1 MMQQNRD
8 RNGRPR
14 NTRPYDLNRDVARTS
29 APSQNHTPRST
40 GSSRYGYN
48 GEPLSRPPSRSA
60 NGSVR
65 SSRADNSIQFPTQS
79 QTRRPAQG
87 QGSNTTQ
94 YPSGSRPAGSR
105 PKNAKSGGKQ
115 RRPANNAR
123 SGQSSRKNQN
133 HPNAQNHPNR
143 QQPAGSQNQRLRP
156 AQGQGSNT
164 TQYPAGNRPAGSRP
178 KNAKSGGKQRRPA
191 NNARSGQ
198 SSRKNQNAQ
207 NRPNRQHPAG
217 SQSAP
222 QQSPAR
228 REMRKKRKVT
238 RATLRRRRILRR
250 LTAFAMLLCVIGAG
264 IYLTMTMLF
273 RINSIQVQ
281 TPDGKQ
287 VTEIAGYSADS
298 ILQRM
303 GVQLEENIFSF
314 EPGEKAAVLEQNFPL
329 LGSIKVIRDYPN
341 TVVVQVTEAVPAYA
355 VQNGNKWLVIS
366 DKWKILSEES
376 TQPEGLCTLYGGKL
390 QDTAPGQA
398 FCLVED
404 ADAASA
410 SGSEAAGSE
419 STADTGDARMEALR
433 TLRSK
438 LEEYGLSQDVTRLE
452 VADPEQLAFLYQ
464 DRISVLLGTLNDL
477 DYKLDRARYVLTN
490 ADGKGCGPT
499 DTGRLDFS
507 HTSASSTRKIY
518 FAQGEPT
525 LPSGYVV
532 PPKAEEPAPAEDAAD
547 STDSTEGVEPT
558 DTAEPA
564 AEADT
569 EQLPLTHPDRMT
581 ANEEENPM

>member
-1 MMQQNRD
+1 MQQNRD

-29 APSQNHTPRST
+29 VPSQDHTPRST

-65 SSRADNSIQFPTQS
+65 SSRADNSIQFPTQTQS
-79 QTRRPAQG
+79 QPR
-87 QGSNTTQ
+87 
-94 YPSGSRPAGSR
+94 
-105 PKNAKSGGKQ
+105 
-115 RRPANNAR
+115 
-123 SGQSSRKNQN
+123 
-133 HPNAQNHPNR
+133 
-143 QQPAGSQNQRLRP
+143 RP

-178 KNAKSGGKQRRPA
+178 QNAKSGGKQRRPA

-217 SQSAP
+217 NGQRLRPAQSAP

-390 QDTAPGQA
+390 QDTTPGQG
-398 FCLVED
+398 FWFVDD

-410 SGSEAAGSE
+410 SGSETAESE
-419 STADTGDARMEALR
+419 STVSTENDRMEALR

-452 VADPEQLAFLYQ
+452 VADTEQLAFLYQ

-547 STDSTEGVEPT
+547 STDSAEST
-558 DTAEPA
+558 DTADTTEPA
-564 AEADT
+564 AETDT

>member
-1 MMQQNRD
+1 MQQNRD

-14 NTRPYDLNRDVARTS
+14 NTRPYDLNRDVVRTS
-29 APSQNHTPRST
+29 APSQDHTPRST

-79 QTRRPAQG
+79 QTRRPA
-87 QGSNTTQ
+87 
-94 YPSGSRPAGSR
+94 GSR

-123 SGQSSRKNQN
+123 SGQNSRKNQN
-133 HPNAQNHPNR
+133 
-143 QQPAGSQNQRLRP
+143 
-156 AQGQGSNT
+156 
-164 TQYPAGNRPAGSRP
+164 Y
-178 KNAKSGGKQRRPA
+178 
-191 NNARSGQ
+191 
-198 SSRKNQNAQ
+198 QNA
-207 NRPNRQHPAG
+207 NRQHPAG
-217 SQSAP
+217 NGQRLRPAQSAP

-228 REMRKKRKVT
+228 REKRKKRKVT
-238 RATLRRRRILRR
+238 RATLRRRRMLRR

-287 VTEIAGYSADS
+287 VTEIAGYTADS

-390 QDTAPGQA
+390 QDTTPGQG
-398 FCLVED
+398 FWFVDD

-410 SGSEAAGSE
+410 SGSETAESE
-419 STADTGDARMEALR
+419 STVSTETARMEALR

-438 LEEYGLSQDVTRLE
+438 LEEYDLSQDVTRLE
-452 VADPEQLAFLYQ
+452 VADTEQLAFLYQ

-490 ADGKGCGPT
+490 TDGKGCGPT

-532 PPKAEEPAPAEDAAD
+532 PPKAEEPAPAEDTAD
-547 STDSTEGVEPT
+547 STDSAESTESADAA
-558 DTAEPA
+558 DTTEPA
-564 AEADT
+564 ADADT

>member
-1 MMQQNRD
+1 MQQNRD

-29 APSQNHTPRST
+29 APSQDHTPRST

-65 SSRADNSIQFPTQS
+65 ASRADNSIQFPTQTQS
-79 QTRRPAQG
+79 QTRRPA

-94 YPSGSRPAGSR
+94 YPSGSR

-123 SGQSSRKNQN
+123 SGQNSRKNQ
-133 HPNAQNHPNR
+133 NAQNHPNR
-143 QQPAGSQNQRLRP
+143 QHPAGSQNQRLRP
-156 AQGQGSNT
+156 AQ
-164 TQYPAGNRPAGSRP
+164 
-178 KNAKSGGKQRRPA
+178 
-191 NNARSGQ
+191 
-198 SSRKNQNAQ
+198 
-207 NRPNRQHPAG
+207 
-217 SQSAP
+217 SAP

-228 REMRKKRKVT
+228 REKRKKRKVT
-238 RATLRRRRILRR
+238 RATLRRRRMLRR

-355 VQNGNKWLVIS
+355 VQNGSKWLVIS

-390 QDTAPGQA
+390 QDTTPGQG
-398 FCLVED
+398 FWFVDD

-410 SGSEAAGSE
+410 SGSEAAESE
-419 STADTGDARMEALR
+419 SAVSTETARMEALR
-433 TLRSK
+433 TLVSK
-438 LEEYGLSQDVTRLE
+438 LEEYGLSQDMTRLE
-452 VADPEQLAFLYQ
+452 VADTEQLAFLYQ

-532 PPKAEEPAPAEDAAD
+532 PPKAEEPAPAEDTAD
-547 STDSTEGVEPT
+547 STESTEGATPT

-564 AEADT
+564 AETDT

-581 ANEEENPM
+581 ANVEENPM

>member
-29 APSQNHTPRST
+29 APSQNNTPRST

-79 QTRRPAQG
+79 QNRRPA

-94 YPSGSRPAGSR
+94 HPSGSR

-123 SGQSSRKNQN
+123 SGQNSQKNQN
-133 HPNAQNHPNR
+133 
-143 QQPAGSQNQRLRP
+143 
-156 AQGQGSNT
+156 
-164 TQYPAGNRPAGSRP
+164 Y
-178 KNAKSGGKQRRPA
+178 
-191 NNARSGQ
+191 
-198 SSRKNQNAQ
+198 QNA
-207 NRPNRQHPAG
+207 NRQHPAG
-217 SQSAP
+217 SGQRLRPAQSAP

-228 REMRKKRKVT
+228 REQRKKRKVT
-238 RATLRRRRILRR
+238 RATLRRRRMLRR

-355 VQNGNKWLVIS
+355 VQNGSKWLVIS

-390 QDTAPGQA
+390 QDTTPGQG
-398 FCLVED
+398 FWFVDD

-410 SGSEAAGSE
+410 SGSEAAESE
-419 STADTGDARMEALR
+419 SAVSTETARMEALR

-452 VADPEQLAFLYQ
+452 VADTEQIAFLYQ

-532 PPKAEEPAPAEDAAD
+532 PPKAEEPAPAEDTAD
-547 STDSTEGVEPT
+547 STESTEDATPT
-558 DTAEPA
+558 DTTEPA
-564 AEADT
+564 AETDT

>member
-1 MMQQNRD
+1 MQQNRD

-14 NTRPYDLNRDVARTS
+14 NPRPYDLNRDVVRTS

-65 SSRADNSIQFPTQS
+65 ASRADNSIQFPTQ
-79 QTRRPAQG
+79 THRPAQG

-94 YPSGSRPAGSR
+94 YPTGSRPADSR

-133 HPNAQNHPNR
+133 HPNRQHPAAS
-143 QQPAGSQNQRLRP
+143 QSQNQRLRP
-156 AQGQGSNT
+156 A
-164 TQYPAGNRPAGSRP
+164 
-178 KNAKSGGKQRRPA
+178 
-191 NNARSGQ
+191 
-198 SSRKNQNAQ
+198 
-207 NRPNRQHPAG
+207 
-217 SQSAP
+217 QSAP

-228 REMRKKRKVT
+228 REKRKKRKVT

-298 ILQRM
+298 ILQQM

-314 EPGEKAAVLEQNFPL
+314 EPSEKAAVLEQNFPL

-355 VQNGNKWLVIS
+355 VQNGSKWLVIS

-390 QDTAPGQA
+390 QDTAPGQG
-398 FCLVED
+398 FWFVED

-410 SGSEAAGSE
+410 SSSETAESE
-419 STADTGDARMEALR
+419 SAVSTETARMEALR
-433 TLRSK
+433 TLVGK

-452 VADPEQLAFLYQ
+452 VADTEQLAFLYQ

-532 PPKAEEPAPAEDAAD
+532 PPKAEEPAPAEDTAD
-547 STDSTEGVEPT
+547 STESTEGTEPT
-558 DTAEPA
+558 DTTEPA
-564 AEADT
+564 ADT
-569 EQLPLTHPDRMT
+569 DTGQLPLTHPDRMT
-581 ANEEENPM
+581 ANVEENPM

>member
-29 APSQNHTPRST
+29 APSQDHTPRST

-65 SSRADNSIQFPTQS
+65 ASRADNSIQFPTQTQS
-79 QTRRPAQG
+79 QTRRPA

-94 YPSGSRPAGSR
+94 YPS
-105 PKNAKSGGKQ
+105 
-115 RRPANNAR
+115 
-123 SGQSSRKNQN
+123 
-133 HPNAQNHPNR
+133 
-143 QQPAGSQNQRLRP
+143 
-156 AQGQGSNT
+156 
-164 TQYPAGNRPAGSRP
+164 GSRP

-207 NRPNRQHPAG
+207 NHPNRQHPAG
-217 SQSAP
+217 SGQRLRPAQSAP

-228 REMRKKRKVT
+228 REQRKKRKVT
-238 RATLRRRRILRR
+238 RATLRRRRMLRR

-355 VQNGNKWLVIS
+355 VQNGSKWLVIS

-390 QDTAPGQA
+390 QDTTPGQG
-398 FCLVED
+398 FWFVDD

-410 SGSEAAGSE
+410 SGSEAAESE
-419 STADTGDARMEALR
+419 SAVSTETARMEALR
-433 TLRSK
+433 TLVSK
-438 LEEYGLSQDVTRLE
+438 LEEYGLSQDMTRLE
-452 VADPEQLAFLYQ
+452 VADTEQLACLYQ

-532 PPKAEEPAPAEDAAD
+532 PPKAEEPAPAEDTAD
-547 STDSTEGVEPT
+547 STESTEGATPT

-564 AEADT
+564 AETDT

-581 ANEEENPM
+581 ANVEENPM

>member
-87 QGSNTTQ
+87 SNTTQ
-94 YPSGSRPAGSR
+94 YPSGSR

-123 SGQSSRKNQN
+123 SGQNNRKNQN
-133 HPNAQNHPNR
+133 H
-143 QQPAGSQNQRLRP
+143 
-156 AQGQGSNT
+156 
-164 TQYPAGNRPAGSRP
+164 
-178 KNAKSGGKQRRPA
+178 
-191 NNARSGQ
+191 
-198 SSRKNQNAQ
+198 
-207 NRPNRQHPAG
+207 PNRQHPAG
-217 SQSAP
+217 SGQRLRPAQGAP

-238 RATLRRRRILRR
+238 RATLRRRRMLRR

-287 VTEIAGYSADS
+287 VTEIAGYTADS

-355 VQNGNKWLVIS
+355 VQNGSKWLVIS

-390 QDTAPGQA
+390 QDTTPGQG
-398 FCLVED
+398 FWFVDD

-410 SGSEAAGSE
+410 SGSEAAESE
-419 STADTGDARMEALR
+419 SAVSTETARMEALR
-433 TLRSK
+433 TLVSK

-452 VADPEQLAFLYQ
+452 VADTEQIAFLYQ

-532 PPKAEEPAPAEDAAD
+532 PPKAEEPAPAEDTAD
-547 STDSTEGVEPT
+547 STESTEGATPT
-558 DTAEPA
+558 DTTEPA
-564 AEADT
+564 AETDT

-581 ANEEENPM
+581 ANVEENPM

>member
-14 NTRPYDLNRDVARTS
+14 NTRPYDLNRDVVRTS
-29 APSQNHTPRST
+29 APSQNNTPRST

-65 SSRADNSIQFPTQS
+65 ASRADNSIQFPTQP
-79 QTRRPAQG
+79 QPPNRRPAQG
-87 QGSNTTQ
+87 QGSNTTR

-115 RRPANNAR
+115 HRPANNAR
-123 SGQSSRKNQN
+123 SGQSSRNPQN
-133 HPNAQNHPNR
+133 YPNAQNYPNR
-143 QQPAGSQNQRLRP
+143 QHLADSQNQRLRP
-156 AQGQGSNT
+156 AQS
-164 TQYPAGNRPAGSRP
+164 AG
-178 KNAKSGGKQRRPA
+178 
-191 NNARSGQ
+191 
-198 SSRKNQNAQ
+198 
-207 NRPNRQHPAG
+207 
-217 SQSAP
+217 

-238 RATLRRRRILRR
+238 RATLRRRRMLRR

-273 RINSIQVQ
+273 RISSIQVQ

-287 VTEIAGYSADS
+287 VSEIAGYSADS

-341 TVVVQVTEAVPAYA
+341 TVVVQVTEAVPTYA
-355 VQNGNKWLVIS
+355 VQNGSNWLVIS
-366 DKWKILSEES
+366 DQWKILSEES

-390 QDTAPGQA
+390 QDTTPGQS
-398 FCLVED
+398 FWFVED
-404 ADAASA
+404 TDEASA
-410 SGSEAAGSE
+410 SGSEATE
-419 STADTGDARMEALR
+419 STVSTENDRMEALR

-452 VADPEQLAFLYQ
+452 VADTEQLAFLYQ

-507 HTSASSTRKIY
+507 HTSAGSTRKIY

-532 PPKAEEPAPAEDAAD
+532 PPKTEEPAPAEDTAD
-547 STDSTEGVEPT
+547 STESTGGAEPT
-558 DTAEPA
+558 DTTEPA
-564 AEADT
+564 DDADA

-581 ANEEENPM
+581 ADVEENPM

>member
-1 MMQQNRD
+1 MQQNRD

-29 APSQNHTPRST
+29 APSQDHTPRST

-65 SSRADNSIQFPTQS
+65 SSRADNSIQFPTQ
-79 QTRRPAQG
+79 TRRPAQG

-94 YPSGSRPAGSR
+94 YPTGSRPADSR

-133 HPNAQNHPNR
+133 HPNRQHPAAS
-143 QQPAGSQNQRLRP
+143 QSQNQRLRP
-156 AQGQGSNT
+156 A
-164 TQYPAGNRPAGSRP
+164 
-178 KNAKSGGKQRRPA
+178 
-191 NNARSGQ
+191 
-198 SSRKNQNAQ
+198 
-207 NRPNRQHPAG
+207 
-217 SQSAP
+217 QSAP

-228 REMRKKRKVT
+228 REKRKKRKVT

-355 VQNGNKWLVIS
+355 VQNGSKWLVIS

-390 QDTAPGQA
+390 QDTAPGQG
-398 FCLVED
+398 FRFVED
-404 ADAASA
+404 ADAAST
-410 SGSEAAGSE
+410 SGSETAESE
-419 STADTGDARMEALR
+419 SAVSTETARMEALR
-433 TLRSK
+433 TLVGK

-452 VADPEQLAFLYQ
+452 VADTEQLAFLYQ

-532 PPKAEEPAPAEDAAD
+532 PPKAEEPAPAEDTAD
-547 STDSTEGVEPT
+547 STESTEGTEPT
-558 DTAEPA
+558 DTTEPA

-581 ANEEENPM
+581 ANVEENPM

>member
-1 MMQQNRD
+1 MQQNRD

-29 APSQNHTPRST
+29 APSQNNTPRST

-87 QGSNTTQ
+87 SNTTQ
-94 YPSGSRPAGSR
+94 YPSGSR

-123 SGQSSRKNQN
+123 SGQNGRKNQN
-133 HPNAQNHPNR
+133 YQNANR
-143 QQPAGSQNQRLRP
+143 QRPAGNGQRLRP
-156 AQGQGSNT
+156 AQG
-164 TQYPAGNRPAGSRP
+164 AL
-178 KNAKSGGKQRRPA
+178 
-191 NNARSGQ
+191 
-198 SSRKNQNAQ
+198 
-207 NRPNRQHPAG
+207 
-217 SQSAP
+217 

-238 RATLRRRRILRR
+238 RATLRRRRMLRR

-355 VQNGNKWLVIS
+355 VQNGSKWLVIS

-390 QDTAPGQA
+390 QDTTPGQG
-398 FCLVED
+398 FWFVED

-410 SGSEAAGSE
+410 SGSEAAESE
-419 STADTGDARMEALR
+419 SAVSTETARMEALR

-452 VADPEQLAFLYQ
+452 VADTEQLAFLYQ

-532 PPKAEEPAPAEDAAD
+532 PPKAEEPAPAEDTAD
-547 STDSTEGVEPT
+547 STESTEDAAPT
-558 DTAEPA
+558 DTTEPA
-564 AEADT
+564 AETDT
-569 EQLPLTHPDRMT
+569 GQLPLTHPDRMT
-581 ANEEENPM
+581 ANVEENPM

>member
-1 MMQQNRD
+1 M
-8 RNGRPR
+8 
-14 NTRPYDLNRDVARTS
+14 
-29 APSQNHTPRST
+29 
-40 GSSRYGYN
+40 
-48 GEPLSRPPSRSA
+48 
-60 NGSVR
+60 
-65 SSRADNSIQFPTQS
+65 
-79 QTRRPAQG
+79 
-87 QGSNTTQ
+87 
-94 YPSGSRPAGSR
+94 
-105 PKNAKSGGKQ
+105 
-115 RRPANNAR
+115 
-123 SGQSSRKNQN
+123 
-133 HPNAQNHPNR
+133 
-143 QQPAGSQNQRLRP
+143 
-156 AQGQGSNT
+156 
-164 TQYPAGNRPAGSRP
+164 
-178 KNAKSGGKQRRPA
+178 
-191 NNARSGQ
+191 
-198 SSRKNQNAQ
+198 
-207 NRPNRQHPAG
+207 
-217 SQSAP
+217 
-222 QQSPAR
+222 
-228 REMRKKRKVT
+228 
-238 RATLRRRRILRR
+238 LRR

-355 VQNGNKWLVIS
+355 VQNGSKWLVIS

-390 QDTAPGQA
+390 QDTTPGQG
-398 FCLVED
+398 FWFVDD

-410 SGSEAAGSE
+410 SGSEAAESE
-419 STADTGDARMEALR
+419 SAVSTETARMEALR
-433 TLRSK
+433 TLVSK
-438 LEEYGLSQDVTRLE
+438 LEEYGLSQDMTRLE
-452 VADPEQLAFLYQ
+452 VADTEQLAFLYQ

-532 PPKAEEPAPAEDAAD
+532 PPKAEDTAD
-547 STDSTEGVEPT
+547 STESTEGATPT
-558 DTAEPA
+558 DTTEPA
-564 AEADT
+564 AETDT

-581 ANEEENPM
+581 ANVEENPM

>member
-65 SSRADNSIQFPTQS
+65 ASRADNSIQFPTQP
-79 QTRRPAQG
+79 QNRRPAQG

-94 YPSGSRPAGSR
+94 YPTGSR

-133 HPNAQNHPNR
+133 HPNAQH
-143 QQPAGSQNQRLRP
+143 PAGSGQRLRP
-156 AQGQGSNT
+156 A
-164 TQYPAGNRPAGSRP
+164 
-178 KNAKSGGKQRRPA
+178 
-191 NNARSGQ
+191 
-198 SSRKNQNAQ
+198 
-207 NRPNRQHPAG
+207 
-217 SQSAP
+217 QSAP

-228 REMRKKRKVT
+228 REQRKKRKVT
-238 RATLRRRRILRR
+238 RATLRRRRVLRR

-355 VQNGNKWLVIS
+355 VQNGSKWLVIS

-390 QDTAPGQA
+390 QDTTPGQG
-398 FCLVED
+398 FWFVDD

-410 SGSEAAGSE
+410 SGLETAESE
-419 STADTGDARMEALR
+419 SAVSTETARMEALR
-433 TLRSK
+433 TLVGK

-452 VADPEQLAFLYQ
+452 VADTEQLAFLYQ

-532 PPKAEEPAPAEDAAD
+532 PPKAEEPAPAEDTAD
-547 STDSTEGVEPT
+547 STENTEGATPT

-564 AEADT
+564 VEADA

>member
-29 APSQNHTPRST
+29 APSQDHTPRST

-87 QGSNTTQ
+87 SNTTQ
-94 YPSGSRPAGSR
+94 YPSGSR

-123 SGQSSRKNQN
+123 SGQNGRKNQN
-133 HPNAQNHPNR
+133 YQNANR
-143 QQPAGSQNQRLRP
+143 QRPAGNGQRLRP
-156 AQGQGSNT
+156 AQG
-164 TQYPAGNRPAGSRP
+164 AL
-178 KNAKSGGKQRRPA
+178 
-191 NNARSGQ
+191 
-198 SSRKNQNAQ
+198 
-207 NRPNRQHPAG
+207 
-217 SQSAP
+217 

-238 RATLRRRRILRR
+238 RATLRRRRMLRR

-355 VQNGNKWLVIS
+355 VQNGSKWLVIS

-390 QDTAPGQA
+390 QDTTPGQG
-398 FCLVED
+398 FWFVDD

-410 SGSEAAGSE
+410 SGSETAESE
-419 STADTGDARMEALR
+419 STVSTETARMEALR
-433 TLRSK
+433 TLVGK

-452 VADPEQLAFLYQ
+452 VADTEQLAFLYQ

-532 PPKAEEPAPAEDAAD
+532 PPKAEEPAPAEDTAD
-547 STDSTEGVEPT
+547 STESTEGATPT
-558 DTAEPA
+558 DTTEPA
-564 AEADT
+564 AETDT

-581 ANEEENPM
+581 ANVEENPM

>member
-1 MMQQNRD
+1 MQQNRD

-14 NTRPYDLNRDVARTS
+14 NPRPYDLNRDVARTS
-29 APSQNHTPRST
+29 APSQDHTPRST

-65 SSRADNSIQFPTQS
+65 SSRADNSIQFPTQTQS
-79 QTRRPAQG
+79 QPRRPAQG

-94 YPSGSRPAGSR
+94 YS
-105 PKNAKSGGKQ
+105 
-115 RRPANNAR
+115 
-123 SGQSSRKNQN
+123 
-133 HPNAQNHPNR
+133 
-143 QQPAGSQNQRLRP
+143 
-156 AQGQGSNT
+156 
-164 TQYPAGNRPAGSRP
+164 AGNRPAGSRP

-198 SSRKNQNAQ
+198 SSRKNQNYQ
-207 NRPNRQHPAG
+207 NANRQPPAG
-217 SQSAP
+217 SQSQRLRPAQSAP

-238 RATLRRRRILRR
+238 RATLRRRRMLRR

-390 QDTAPGQA
+390 QDTTPGQG
-398 FCLVED
+398 FWFVDD

-410 SGSEAAGSE
+410 SGSESAESE
-419 STADTGDARMEALR
+419 STVSTETARMEALR

-452 VADPEQLAFLYQ
+452 VADTEQLAFLYQ

-532 PPKAEEPAPAEDAAD
+532 PPKAEEPAPAEDTAD
-547 STDSTEGVEPT
+547 STDSAEST
-558 DTAEPA
+558 DTADTTEPA
-564 AEADT
+564 AETDT

>member
-1 MMQQNRD
+1 MQQNRD

-29 APSQNHTPRST
+29 APSQDHTPRST
-40 GSSRYGYN
+40 CSSRYGYN

-65 SSRADNSIQFPTQS
+65 ASRADNSIQFPTQTQS
-79 QTRRPAQG
+79 QTRRPA

-94 YPSGSRPAGSR
+94 YPSGSRP
-105 PKNAKSGGKQ
+105 KNAKSGGTQ

-133 HPNAQNHPNR
+133 HPN
-143 QQPAGSQNQRLRP
+143 
-156 AQGQGSNT
+156 
-164 TQYPAGNRPAGSRP
+164 
-178 KNAKSGGKQRRPA
+178 
-191 NNARSGQ
+191 
-198 SSRKNQNAQ
+198 
-207 NRPNRQHPAG
+207 RQHPAG
-217 SQSAP
+217 SQNPRLRPAQAAL
-222 QQSPAR
+222 QQRPAR
-228 REMRKKRKVT
+228 REKRKKRKVT
-238 RATLRRRRILRR
+238 RATLRRRRMLRR

-355 VQNGNKWLVIS
+355 VQNGSKWLVIS

-376 TQPEGLCTLYGGKL
+376 AQPEGLCTLYGGKL
-390 QDTAPGQA
+390 QDTTPGQG
-398 FCLVED
+398 FWFVDD

-410 SGSEAAGSE
+410 SGSEAAESE
-419 STADTGDARMEALR
+419 SAGSTENARMEALR
-433 TLRSK
+433 TLVSK
-438 LEEYGLSQDVTRLE
+438 LEEYGLSQDMTRLE
-452 VADPEQLAFLYQ
+452 VADTEQIAFLYQ

-547 STDSTEGVEPT
+547 STESTEGATPT
-558 DTAEPA
+558 DTTEPA
-564 AEADT
+564 AETDT

-581 ANEEENPM
+581 ANVEENPM

>member
-1 MMQQNRD
+1 MQQNRD

-14 NTRPYDLNRDVARTS
+14 NTRPYDLNRDVVRTS
-29 APSQNHTPRST
+29 APSQDHTPRST
-40 GSSRYGYN
+40 GSSHYGYN

-60 NGSVR
+60 NGIVR
-65 SSRADNSIQFPTQS
+65 TSRADNSIQFPTQTQPQS
-79 QTRRPAQG
+79 RRPA

-94 YPSGSRPAGSR
+94 YPTGSR

-123 SGQSSRKNQN
+123 SGQSNRKNQN
-133 HPNAQNHPNR
+133 V
-143 QQPAGSQNQRLRP
+143 
-156 AQGQGSNT
+156 
-164 TQYPAGNRPAGSRP
+164 
-178 KNAKSGGKQRRPA
+178 
-191 NNARSGQ
+191 
-198 SSRKNQNAQ
+198 Q

-217 SQSAP
+217 SGQRLRPVQSAP
-222 QQSPAR
+222 QQSPVR
-228 REMRKKRKVT
+228 REQRKKRKVT
-238 RATLRRRRILRR
+238 RATLRRRRMLRR

-287 VTEIAGYSADS
+287 VTEIAGYTADS

-355 VQNGNKWLVIS
+355 VQNGSKWLVIS

-390 QDTAPGQA
+390 QDTTPGQG
-398 FCLVED
+398 FWFVED

-410 SGSEAAGSE
+410 SGSEAAESE
-419 STADTGDARMEALR
+419 SAVSTETARMEALR
-433 TLRSK
+433 TLVGK

-452 VADPEQLAFLYQ
+452 VADTEQLAFLYQ

-532 PPKAEEPAPAEDAAD
+532 PPKAEEPAPAEDTAD
-547 STDSTEGVEPT
+547 STESTEGATPT
-558 DTAEPA
+558 DTTEPA
-564 AEADT
+564 ADADT

>member
-1 MMQQNRD
+1 MQQNRD

-14 NTRPYDLNRDVARTS
+14 NPRPYDLNWDVARTS
-29 APSQNHTPRST
+29 APSQDHTPRST

-65 SSRADNSIQFPTQS
+65 ASRADNSIQFPTQPQS

-87 QGSNTTQ
+87 SNTTQ
-94 YPSGSRPAGSR
+94 YPAGNCPAGSR
-105 PKNAKSGGKQ
+105 QKNAKSGGKQ

-123 SGQSSRKNQN
+123 SGQSSRKD
-133 HPNAQNHPNR
+133 
-143 QQPAGSQNQRLRP
+143 
-156 AQGQGSNT
+156 
-164 TQYPAGNRPAGSRP
+164 
-178 KNAKSGGKQRRPA
+178 
-191 NNARSGQ
+191 
-198 SSRKNQNAQ
+198 QNAQ

-217 SQSAP
+217 SQSQRLRPAQSAP

-238 RATLRRRRILRR
+238 RATLRRRRMLRR

-273 RINSIQVQ
+273 RISSIQVQ

-355 VQNGNKWLVIS
+355 VQNGSKWLVIS

-390 QDTAPGQA
+390 QDTAPGQG
-398 FCLVED
+398 FWFVDD

-410 SGSEAAGSE
+410 SGSETAESE
-419 STADTGDARMEALR
+419 STVSTENDRMEALR

-452 VADPEQLAFLYQ
+452 VADTEQLAFLYQ

-532 PPKAEEPAPAEDAAD
+532 PPKAEEPAPAEDTAD
-547 STDSTEGVEPT
+547 STESAESADAV
-558 DTAEPA
+558 DTTEPA
-564 AEADT
+564 AETDT

-581 ANEEENPM
+581 ANVEENPM

>member
-29 APSQNHTPRST
+29 APSQDHTPRST

-65 SSRADNSIQFPTQS
+65 SSRADNSIQFPTQTQS
-79 QTRRPAQG
+79 QTRRPA

-94 YPSGSRPAGSR
+94 YPS
-105 PKNAKSGGKQ
+105 
-115 RRPANNAR
+115 
-123 SGQSSRKNQN
+123 
-133 HPNAQNHPNR
+133 
-143 QQPAGSQNQRLRP
+143 
-156 AQGQGSNT
+156 
-164 TQYPAGNRPAGSRP
+164 GSRP

-207 NRPNRQHPAG
+207 NHPNRQHPAG
-217 SQSAP
+217 SGQRLRPAQSAP

-228 REMRKKRKVT
+228 REQRKKRKVT
-238 RATLRRRRILRR
+238 RATLRRRRMLRR

-355 VQNGNKWLVIS
+355 VQNGSKWLVIS

-390 QDTAPGQA
+390 QDTTPGQG
-398 FCLVED
+398 FWFVDD

-410 SGSEAAGSE
+410 SGSETAESE
-419 STADTGDARMEALR
+419 SAVSTENARMEALR
-433 TLRSK
+433 TLVSK
-438 LEEYGLSQDVTRLE
+438 LEEYGLSQDMTRLE
-452 VADPEQLAFLYQ
+452 VADTEQLAFLYQ

-532 PPKAEEPAPAEDAAD
+532 PPKAEDTAD
-547 STDSTEGVEPT
+547 STESTEGATPT
-558 DTAEPA
+558 DTTEPA
-564 AEADT
+564 AETDT

-581 ANEEENPM
+581 ANVEENPM

>member
-1 MMQQNRD
+1 MQQNRD

-29 APSQNHTPRST
+29 APSQDHTPRST

-65 SSRADNSIQFPTQS
+65 ASRADNSIQFPTQTQS
-79 QTRRPAQG
+79 QTRRPA

-94 YPSGSRPAGSR
+94 YPS
-105 PKNAKSGGKQ
+105 
-115 RRPANNAR
+115 
-123 SGQSSRKNQN
+123 
-133 HPNAQNHPNR
+133 
-143 QQPAGSQNQRLRP
+143 
-156 AQGQGSNT
+156 
-164 TQYPAGNRPAGSRP
+164 GSRP

-207 NRPNRQHPAG
+207 NHSNRQHPAG
-217 SQSAP
+217 SGQRLRPAQSAP

-228 REMRKKRKVT
+228 REQRKKRKVT
-238 RATLRRRRILRR
+238 RATLRRRRMLRR

-355 VQNGNKWLVIS
+355 VQNGSKWLVIS

-390 QDTAPGQA
+390 QDTTPGQG
-398 FCLVED
+398 FWFVDD

-410 SGSEAAGSE
+410 SGSEAAESE
-419 STADTGDARMEALR
+419 SAVSTETARMEALR
-433 TLRSK
+433 TLVSK
-438 LEEYGLSQDVTRLE
+438 LEEYGLSQDMTRLE
-452 VADPEQLAFLYQ
+452 VADTEQLACLYQ

-532 PPKAEEPAPAEDAAD
+532 PPKAEEPAPAEDTAD
-547 STDSTEGVEPT
+547 STESTEGATPT

-564 AEADT
+564 AETDT

-581 ANEEENPM
+581 ANVEENPM

>member
-1 MMQQNRD
+1 MQQNRD

-14 NTRPYDLNRDVARTS
+14 NPRPYDLNRDVARTS
-29 APSQNHTPRST
+29 APSQNHNTPRST
-40 GSSRYGYN
+40 GNSRYGYN

-79 QTRRPAQG
+79 QPRRPA
-87 QGSNTTQ
+87 
-94 YPSGSRPAGSR
+94 
-105 PKNAKSGGKQ
+105 
-115 RRPANNAR
+115 
-123 SGQSSRKNQN
+123 
-133 HPNAQNHPNR
+133 
-143 QQPAGSQNQRLRP
+143 
-156 AQGQGSNT
+156 QGSNT

-355 VQNGNKWLVIS
+355 VQNGSKWLVIS

-390 QDTAPGQA
+390 QDTTPGQG
-398 FCLVED
+398 FWFVDD

-410 SGSEAAGSE
+410 SGSETAESE
-419 STADTGDARMEALR
+419 STVSTENDRMEALR

-452 VADPEQLAFLYQ
+452 VADTEQLAFLYQ

-532 PPKAEEPAPAEDAAD
+532 PPKAEEPAPAEDTAD
-547 STDSTEGVEPT
+547 STDSAEST
-558 DTAEPA
+558 DTADTTEPA
-564 AEADT
+564 AETDT

>member
-14 NTRPYDLNRDVARTS
+14 NTRPYDLDRDVARTS

-65 SSRADNSIQFPTQS
+65 ASRADNSIQFPTQTQS

-94 YPSGSRPAGSR
+94 YPSGSR

-133 HPNAQNHPNR
+133 HPNR
-143 QQPAGSQNQRLRP
+143 QHPAGSQNQRLRP
-156 AQGQGSNT
+156 AQ
-164 TQYPAGNRPAGSRP
+164 AAL
-178 KNAKSGGKQRRPA
+178 
-191 NNARSGQ
+191 
-198 SSRKNQNAQ
+198 
-207 NRPNRQHPAG
+207 
-217 SQSAP
+217 

-228 REMRKKRKVT
+228 REKRKKRKVT
-238 RATLRRRRILRR
+238 RATLRRRRMLRR

-355 VQNGNKWLVIS
+355 VQNGSKWLVIS

-376 TQPEGLCTLYGGKL
+376 AQPEGLCTLYGGKL
-390 QDTAPGQA
+390 QDTTPGQG
-398 FCLVED
+398 FWFVDD

-410 SGSEAAGSE
+410 SGSASGSE
-419 STADTGDARMEALR
+419 TAESESAVSTETARMEALR
-433 TLRSK
+433 TLVGK

-452 VADPEQLAFLYQ
+452 VADTEQIAFLYQ

-490 ADGKGCGPT
+490 ADGKGCDPT

-532 PPKAEEPAPAEDAAD
+532 PPKAEEPAPAEDTAD
-547 STDSTEGVEPT
+547 STESTESATPT
-558 DTAEPA
+558 DTTEPA
-564 AEADT
+564 ADADT

>member
-29 APSQNHTPRST
+29 APSQDHTPRST

-60 NGSVR
+60 NGNVC

-123 SGQSSRKNQN
+123 SGQNSRKNQ
-133 HPNAQNHPNR
+133 NAQNHPNR
-143 QQPAGSQNQRLRP
+143 QHPAASQNQRLRP
-156 AQGQGSNT
+156 AQG
-164 TQYPAGNRPAGSRP
+164 
-178 KNAKSGGKQRRPA
+178 
-191 NNARSGQ
+191 
-198 SSRKNQNAQ
+198 
-207 NRPNRQHPAG
+207 
-217 SQSAP
+217 AP

-390 QDTAPGQA
+390 QDTTPGQG
-398 FCLVED
+398 FWFVDD

-410 SGSEAAGSE
+410 SGSETAESE
-419 STADTGDARMEALR
+419 STVSTETARMEALR

-452 VADPEQLAFLYQ
+452 VADTEQLAFLYQ

-518 FAQGEPT
+518 FAQGDPV

-532 PPKAEEPAPAEDAAD
+532 PEKVEPETPEETADSSLTDEAAPQAAPAED
-547 STDSTEGVEPT
+547 TTPEEI
-558 DTAEPA
+558 
-564 AEADT
+564 
-569 EQLPLTHPDRMT
+569 PLTDPARMT
-581 ANEEENPM
+581 ANEDENPM

>member
-1 MMQQNRD
+1 MQQNRD

-14 NTRPYDLNRDVARTS
+14 NPRPYDLNWDVARTS
-29 APSQNHTPRST
+29 APSQDHTPRST

-65 SSRADNSIQFPTQS
+65 ASRADNSIQFPTQPQS

-87 QGSNTTQ
+87 SNTTQ
-94 YPSGSRPAGSR
+94 YPAGNCPAGSR
-105 PKNAKSGGKQ
+105 QKNAKSGGKQ

-123 SGQSSRKNQN
+123 SGQSSRKD
-133 HPNAQNHPNR
+133 
-143 QQPAGSQNQRLRP
+143 
-156 AQGQGSNT
+156 
-164 TQYPAGNRPAGSRP
+164 
-178 KNAKSGGKQRRPA
+178 
-191 NNARSGQ
+191 
-198 SSRKNQNAQ
+198 QNAQ

-217 SQSAP
+217 SQSQRLRPAQSAP

-298 ILQRM
+298 ILQQM

-355 VQNGNKWLVIS
+355 VQNGSKWLVIS

-390 QDTAPGQA
+390 QDTAPGQG
-398 FCLVED
+398 FWFVDD

-410 SGSEAAGSE
+410 SGSETAESE
-419 STADTGDARMEALR
+419 STVSTENDRMEALR

-452 VADPEQLAFLYQ
+452 VADTEQLAFLYQ

-532 PPKAEEPAPAEDAAD
+532 PPKAEEPAPAEDTAD
-547 STDSTEGVEPT
+547 STESAESADAV
-558 DTAEPA
+558 DTTEPA
-564 AEADT
+564 AETDT

-581 ANEEENPM
+581 ANVEENPM

>member
-1 MMQQNRD
+1 MQQNRD

-29 APSQNHTPRST
+29 VPSQDHTPRST

-79 QTRRPAQG
+79 QPCRPAQG

-94 YPSGSRPAGSR
+94 YPSGSRPSGSR

-123 SGQSSRKNQN
+123 SGQNSRKNQ
-133 HPNAQNHPNR
+133 NAQNHPNR
-143 QQPAGSQNQRLRP
+143 QHPAASQNQRLRP
-156 AQGQGSNT
+156 A
-164 TQYPAGNRPAGSRP
+164 
-178 KNAKSGGKQRRPA
+178 
-191 NNARSGQ
+191 
-198 SSRKNQNAQ
+198 
-207 NRPNRQHPAG
+207 
-217 SQSAP
+217 QSAP

-390 QDTAPGQA
+390 QDTTPGQG
-398 FCLVED
+398 FWFVDD

-410 SGSEAAGSE
+410 SGSETAESE
-419 STADTGDARMEALR
+419 SAVSTETARMEALR

-452 VADPEQLAFLYQ
+452 VADTEQLAFLYQ

-490 ADGKGCGPT
+490 ADGKGCAPT

-507 HTSASSTRKIY
+507 HISAGSTRKIY

-532 PPKAEEPAPAEDAAD
+532 PEP
-547 STDSTEGVEPT
+547 
-558 DTAEPA
+558 AEPA
-564 AEADT
+564 VDDTADDAAAAQPADGTEAAADET
-569 EQLPLTHPDRMT
+569 PLTDPARMT
-581 ANEEENPM
+581 ANEDENPM

>member
-1 MMQQNRD
+1 MQQNRD

-14 NTRPYDLNRDVARTS
+14 NPRPYDLNRDVARTS
-29 APSQNHTPRST
+29 APSQDHTPRST

-65 SSRADNSIQFPTQS
+65 SSRADNSIQFPTQ
-79 QTRRPAQG
+79 
-87 QGSNTTQ
+87 TQ
-94 YPSGSRPAGSR
+94 PRRPAGSR

-115 RRPANNAR
+115 RRSANNAR
-123 SGQSSRKNQN
+123 SGQNSRKNQN
-133 HPNAQNHPNR
+133 
-143 QQPAGSQNQRLRP
+143 
-156 AQGQGSNT
+156 
-164 TQYPAGNRPAGSRP
+164 Y
-178 KNAKSGGKQRRPA
+178 
-191 NNARSGQ
+191 
-198 SSRKNQNAQ
+198 QNA
-207 NRPNRQHPAG
+207 NRQHPAG
-217 SQSAP
+217 SQSQRLRPAQSAP

-298 ILQRM
+298 ILQQM

-390 QDTAPGQA
+390 QDTAPGQG
-398 FCLVED
+398 FWFVDD

-410 SGSEAAGSE
+410 SGSETAESE
-419 STADTGDARMEALR
+419 STVSTENDRMEALR

-452 VADPEQLAFLYQ
+452 VADTEQLAFLYQ

-532 PPKAEEPAPAEDAAD
+532 PPKAEEPAPAEDTAD
-547 STDSTEGVEPT
+547 STENAESADAA
-558 DTAEPA
+558 DTTEPA
-564 AEADT
+564 AETDT

>member
-1 MMQQNRD
+1 MQQNRD

-29 APSQNHTPRST
+29 APSQDHTPRST

-87 QGSNTTQ
+87 SNTTQ
-94 YPSGSRPAGSR
+94 YPSGSR

-123 SGQSSRKNQN
+123 SGQNSRKNQN
-133 HPNAQNHPNR
+133 
-143 QQPAGSQNQRLRP
+143 
-156 AQGQGSNT
+156 
-164 TQYPAGNRPAGSRP
+164 Y
-178 KNAKSGGKQRRPA
+178 
-191 NNARSGQ
+191 
-198 SSRKNQNAQ
+198 QNA
-207 NRPNRQHPAG
+207 NRQHPAG
-217 SQSAP
+217 SGQRLRPAQSAP

-228 REMRKKRKVT
+228 REQRKKRKVT
-238 RATLRRRRILRR
+238 RVTLRRRRMLRR

-355 VQNGNKWLVIS
+355 VQNGSKWLVIS

-390 QDTAPGQA
+390 QDTTPGQG
-398 FCLVED
+398 FWFVED

-410 SGSEAAGSE
+410 SGSETAESE
-419 STADTGDARMEALR
+419 SAVSTETARMEALR
-433 TLRSK
+433 TLVGK

-452 VADPEQLAFLYQ
+452 VADTEQLAFLYQ

-532 PPKAEEPAPAEDAAD
+532 PPKAEEPAPAEDTAD
-547 STDSTEGVEPT
+547 SAANAEGA
-558 DTAEPA
+558 DTADTTEPA
-564 AEADT
+564 AAADT
-569 EQLPLTHPDRMT
+569 AQLPLTHPDRMT
-581 ANEEENPM
+581 ANVEENPM

>member
-14 NTRPYDLNRDVARTS
+14 NTRPYDLDRDVARTS

-65 SSRADNSIQFPTQS
+65 ASRADNSIQFPTQTQS

-94 YPSGSRPAGSR
+94 YPSGSR

-133 HPNAQNHPNR
+133 HPNR
-143 QQPAGSQNQRLRP
+143 QHPAGSQNQRLRP
-156 AQGQGSNT
+156 AQ
-164 TQYPAGNRPAGSRP
+164 AAL
-178 KNAKSGGKQRRPA
+178 
-191 NNARSGQ
+191 
-198 SSRKNQNAQ
+198 
-207 NRPNRQHPAG
+207 
-217 SQSAP
+217 

-228 REMRKKRKVT
+228 REKRKKRKVT
-238 RATLRRRRILRR
+238 RATLRRRRMLRR

-281 TPDGKQ
+281 TPDGAQ

-355 VQNGNKWLVIS
+355 VQNGSKWLVIS

-376 TQPEGLCTLYGGKL
+376 AQPEGLCTLYGGKL
-390 QDTAPGQA
+390 QDTTPGQG
-398 FCLVED
+398 FWFVDD

-410 SGSEAAGSE
+410 SGSASGSE
-419 STADTGDARMEALR
+419 TAESESAVSTETARMEALR
-433 TLRSK
+433 TLVGK

-452 VADPEQLAFLYQ
+452 VADTEQIAFLYQ

-532 PPKAEEPAPAEDAAD
+532 PPKAEEPAPAEDTAD
-547 STDSTEGVEPT
+547 STESTESATPT
-558 DTAEPA
+558 DTTEPA
-564 AEADT
+564 ADADT

>member
-29 APSQNHTPRST
+29 APSQDHTPRST

-65 SSRADNSIQFPTQS
+65 SSRADNSIQFPTQPQS

-94 YPSGSRPAGSR
+94 YPAGSRPAGSR

-156 AQGQGSNT
+156 AQT
-164 TQYPAGNRPAGSRP
+164 
-178 KNAKSGGKQRRPA
+178 
-191 NNARSGQ
+191 
-198 SSRKNQNAQ
+198 
-207 NRPNRQHPAG
+207 
-217 SQSAP
+217 AP

-228 REMRKKRKVT
+228 REKRKKRKVT

-355 VQNGNKWLVIS
+355 VQNGSKWLVIS

-419 STADTGDARMEALR
+419 STADTGDARMEALS
-433 TLRSK
+433 TLVSK

-452 VADPEQLAFLYQ
+452 VADTEQIAFLYQ

-477 DYKLDRARYVLTN
+477 DYKLDRARYMLN
-490 ADGKGCGPT
+490 NEDGKGCSPT
-499 DTGRLDFS
+499 DTGMLDLS
-507 HTSASSTRKIY
+507 HLSASSSRKFR

-525 LPSGYVV
+525 LPSGWTA
-532 PPKAEEPAPAEDAAD
+532 PEEPAAPAEAEAENQPEEASGTEPDTEGAEAAPAEDPTAA
-547 STDSTEGVEPT
+547 
-558 DTAEPA
+558 A
-564 AEADT
+564 AE
-569 EQLPLTHPDRMT
+569 QQ
-581 ANEEENPM
+581 

>member
-14 NTRPYDLNRDVARTS
+14 NTRPYDLDRDVARTS

-65 SSRADNSIQFPTQS
+65 ASRADNSIQFPTQTQS

-94 YPSGSRPAGSR
+94 YPSGSR

-133 HPNAQNHPNR
+133 HPNR
-143 QQPAGSQNQRLRP
+143 QHPAGSQNQRLRP
-156 AQGQGSNT
+156 AQ
-164 TQYPAGNRPAGSRP
+164 AAL
-178 KNAKSGGKQRRPA
+178 
-191 NNARSGQ
+191 
-198 SSRKNQNAQ
+198 
-207 NRPNRQHPAG
+207 
-217 SQSAP
+217 

-228 REMRKKRKVT
+228 REKRKKRKVT
-238 RATLRRRRILRR
+238 RATLRRRRMLRR

-355 VQNGNKWLVIS
+355 VQNGSKWLVIS

-376 TQPEGLCTLYGGKL
+376 AQPEGLCTLYGGKL
-390 QDTAPGQA
+390 QDTTPGQG
-398 FCLVED
+398 FWFVDD

-410 SGSEAAGSE
+410 SGSASGSE
-419 STADTGDARMEALR
+419 TAESESAVSTETARMEALR
-433 TLRSK
+433 TLVGK

-452 VADPEQLAFLYQ
+452 VADTEQIAFLYQ

-532 PPKAEEPAPAEDAAD
+532 PPKAEEPAPAEDTAD
-547 STDSTEGVEPT
+547 RTESTESATPT
-558 DTAEPA
+558 DTTEPA
-564 AEADT
+564 ADADT